1 MKKTCKI
8 ILVDDHSLFRNGLRG
23 LLAAHPGYEVV
34 GEAASGEEFLTMLPA
49 LAADVAFMDIAMP
62 GMAGDEATVQA
73 LGLQPDLKII
83 TLSMYGEEVYYTR
96 MKTAG
101 AKGFLLKDSD
111 FSEVIEAIDTVSA
124 GGSYICHELLVQLTG
139 RLHTPQRAQSLLDGG
154 EELSSREQEI
164 LVMVCRG
171 LSNQEIADELFISKR
186 TVDKRRDART
196 RPTWSSTPSSGD
208 WWRFNRPQQR
218 DAGIGQA
225 AAFHF
230 TPPSFKTQLSR
241 RNVSAPR
248 LGGGN
253 HGAAAGSPTGGAYTA
268 T

>member
-1 MKKTCKI
+1 MEKTCKI

-34 GEAASGEEFLTMLPA
+34 GEAASGEEFLAMLPA
-49 LAADVAFMDIAMP
+49 LAADVAFMDIAMS

-96 MKTAG
+96 MMTAG

-139 RLHTPQRAQSLLDGG
+139 RLHTPQQRAQSLLDGG

-186 TVDKRRDART
+186 TVDKHRA
-196 RPTWSSTPSSGD
+196 
-208 WWRFNRPQQR
+208 N
-218 DAGIGQA
+218 ILE
-225 AAFHF
+225 
-230 TPPSFKTQLSR
+230 KTGCK
-241 RNVSAPR
+241 N
-248 LGGGN
+248 
-253 HGAAAGSPTGGAYTA
+253 TA
-268 T
+268 NLVVYAIKRGLVEI